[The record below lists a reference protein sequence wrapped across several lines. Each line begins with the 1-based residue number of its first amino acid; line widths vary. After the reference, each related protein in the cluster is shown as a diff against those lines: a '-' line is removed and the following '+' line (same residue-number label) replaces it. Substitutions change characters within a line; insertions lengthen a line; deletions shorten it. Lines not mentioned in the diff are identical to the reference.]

1 MGEVHVAEDTSRDD
15 RKVAIKLLPTDVL
28 RDPELEER
36 FRRECAL
43 AARIDHPN
51 VLPVYDYSVG
61 ARPYIVMRYVE
72 GTDLATEVARGPL
85 SPERAVSVVEQ
96 VAAALDAAH
105 RKSLRHRDVKPSN
118 VLLEQGARRGTDHA
132 WLFDWGIAQ
141 PITAPPITRLG
152 QVVGTPHYI
161 APERLETSASDHR
174 ADVYSLAVVLYECLA
189 GRRPFDGDE
198 VQVLMGH
205 LKGEV
210 PPLPP
215 HLPHAMQEVVERG
228 LAKHPADR
236 YQSAGE
242 LAAAAHDALTAELP
256 APELPPPAQNH
267 PEAPEPAAAPLV
279 PTPPDLP
286 HPRSHPRS
294 PWTAPVVT
302 GVLAGGVSLVATP
315 FFLAPPLWSH
325 PALAVAVALLT
336 YAVTGNPPHPTA
348 TQPQPQPQ
356 PQPANDKGPNPGD
369 ETKDVGSGGFPS
381 PRP

>member
-1 MGEVHVAEDTSRDD
+1 MIRLLGRGGMGEVHIAEDTSRDD
-15 RKVAIKLLPTDVL
+15 RKVAIKLIPTDVL
-28 RDPELEER
+28 RDPDLEER

-72 GTDLATEVARGPL
+72 GTDLATEVAHGPL
-85 SPERAVSVVEQ
+85 SPQRAVSVVEQ

-105 RKSLRHRDVKPSN
+105 RKALRHRDVKPSN

-161 APERLETSASDHR
+161 APERLETSGSDHR

-210 PPLPP
+210 PQLPP
-215 HLPHAMQEVVERG
+215 HVPPAMQKVVERG

-242 LAAAAHDALTAELP
+242 LAAAAHEALDEELP
-256 APELPPPAQNH
+256 APAPA
-267 PEAPEPAAAPLV
+267 PAPEPEPAPE
-279 PTPPDLP
+279 PS
-286 HPRSHPRS
+286 RPRS
-294 PWTAPVVT
+294 PWTTPVVT

-315 FFLAPPLWSH
+315 FFLDPPLWSH
-325 PALAVAVALLT
+325 PALAIAVALLT
-336 YAVTGNPPHPTA
+336 YAVTGNSPPPTPPEP
-348 TQPQPQPQ
+348 TT
-356 PQPANDKGPNPGD
+356 KGPNPGD
-369 ETKDVGSGGFPS
+369 ETRDVGSGGFPS

>member
-1 MGEVHVAEDTSRDD
+1 MGEVHIAEDTSRDN

-72 GTDLATEVARGPL
+72 GTDLATEVAKGPL
-85 SPERAVSVVEQ
+85 PPERAVSVVEQ

-105 RKSLRHRDVKPSN
+105 RKALRHRDVKPSN
-118 VLLEQGARRGTDHA
+118 VLLEQGARKGTDHA

-210 PPLPP
+210 PQLPADIP
-215 HLPHAMQEVVERG
+215 PAMQGVVERG
-228 LAKHPADR
+228 LAKHPDDR
-236 YQSAGE
+236 HQSAGE
-242 LAAAAHDALTAELP
+242 LAAAAREALEHSEVNTQVPEPLP
-256 APELPPPAQNH
+256 TT
-267 PEAPEPAAAPLV
+267 PEPA
-279 PTPPDLP
+279 P
-286 HPRSHPRS
+286 HRS

-302 GVLAGGVSLVATP
+302 GVLAGGTSLVLGS
-315 FFLAPPLWSH
+315 FFLEPPLWSH

-336 YAVTGNPPHPTA
+336 YAVLGNTPSPEPPTPSAPPDPSTPSTRPPT
-348 TQPQPQPQ
+348 
-356 PQPANDKGPNPGD
+356 PGD
-369 ETKDVGSGGFPS
+369 ETRDVGSGGFPS